1 MKPVIKISEVASK
14 RLSGRAKKKRG
25 FALIEVLVAALVFA
39 FGVLGI
45 VGLQARMSTAQSSA
59 SLRLTAINLS
69 QEIIGAMWADVSPF
83 ALGRFTTANCDS
95 DARCKSWKNK
105 VERELPE
112 GTPTI
117 AVAGNVATIQI
128 TWNTKDGAQ
137 RYQTLTAVQP

>member
-1 MKPVIKISEVASK
+1 MKLISKPTTGRCK
-14 RLSGRAKKKRG
+14 RPQAKAHAKRG

-59 SLRLTAINLS
+59 THRLTAINLS

-83 ALGRFTTANCDS
+83 ALGRFTTANCAA
-95 DARCKSWKNK
+95 DARCKSWKDK
-105 VERELPE
+105 VERQLPS

-117 AVAGNVATIQI
+117 AIDGNVATIQI